1 MLGKITKHQ
10 IHHHFNKAKDFLG
23 HAYKNTKNSLNNVD
37 SGVKTFKS
45 IYGALAPVLDSYGI
59 HGQNKHVM
67 KALTGYDNIKSH
79 VLESHDRV
87 INDVNNVKNNLAKKS
102 VKFDFA

>member
-23 HAYKNTKNSLNNVD
+23 HAYKNTKNFLNNVD

-45 IYGALAPVLDSYGI
+45 IYMEL
-59 HGQNKHVM
+59 
-67 KALTGYDNIKSH
+67 
-79 VLESHDRV
+79 
-87 INDVNNVKNNLAKKS
+87 
-102 VKFDFA
+102 

>member
-1 MLGKITKHQ
+1 MLGKNSKHQ

-23 HAYKNTKNSLNNVD
+23 HAYKNTKNFLNNVD
-37 SGVKTFKS
+37 SGVKAFKS
-45 IYGALAPVLDSYGI
+45 IYGALSPVLDTYGI
-59 HGQNKHVM
+59 NQGNKHVM
-67 KALTGYDNIKSH
+67 KALTGYDTIKSH
-79 VLESHDRV
+79 VLENHDRV